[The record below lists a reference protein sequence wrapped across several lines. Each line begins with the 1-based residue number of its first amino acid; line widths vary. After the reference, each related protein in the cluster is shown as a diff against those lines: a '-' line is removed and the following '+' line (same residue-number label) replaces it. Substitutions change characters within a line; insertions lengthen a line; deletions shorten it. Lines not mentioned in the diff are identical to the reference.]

1 MGVTKKAQ
9 AADEFRIAQAFIAQ
23 ATMHRNNAKRD
34 RRRAPVAASEAW
46 RHARQCIDSARYHLA
61 QCGAI
66 LGLNPW
72 PR

>member
-1 MGVTKKAQ
+1 MSATKKTQ
-9 AADEFRIAQAFIAQ
+9 AADEFRIAQA
-23 ATMHRNNAKRD
+23 TMHRRARHFTNA
-34 RRRAPVAASEAW
+34 RR
-46 RHARQCIDSARYHLA
+46 CIDSARYHLA